1 MADYKCKKCGAKFE
15 KSPSCGCSCSQ
26 EELKC
31 PQCGSTEVKETG
43 GLDRIGE
50 LLKNLN
56 LSGGG

>member
-1 MADYKCKKCGAKFE
+1 VADYKCKKCGNKFE
-15 KSPSCGCSCSQ
+15 KASSCGCSCSK